1 VQAFEV
7 LSDPQ
12 KRKLYDQF
20 GEAGINPNM
29 ASPEQDGSSGPS
41 PFSGAG
47 FGAGAPGNVHFSHTD
62 PSKIFA
68 QVYAALTL
76 SHTHNHT
83 TQGTVAASTSN
94 SAHNLLYTASCV
106 YMST

>member
-1 VQAFEV
+1 V

-29 ASPEQDGSSGPS
+29 ASPEDGASGSS
-41 PFSGAG
+41 PFSSAG

-68 QVYAALTL
+68 QVCHSLITTL
-76 SHTHNHT
+76 RS
-83 TQGTVAASTSN
+83 
-94 SAHNLLYTASCV
+94 
-106 YMST
+106 

>member
-1 VQAFEV
+1 V

-29 ASPEQDGSSGPS
+29 ASPEDGASGSS
-41 PFSGAG
+41 PFSSAG

-68 QVYAALTL
+68 QVCHPSTL
-76 SHTHNHT
+76 RSLCS
-83 TQGTVAASTSN
+83 AYTS
-94 SAHNLLYTASCV
+94 
-106 YMST
+106 